1 MLNLKKYNIIQKNT
15 YTSTKILYMR
25 AFIII
30 TSILVYVQSQP
41 SLRITLND
49 PIINANTTY
58 NITIQD
64 DILTN
69 STGNIT
75 IGFPN

>member
-1 MLNLKKYNIIQKNT
+1 
-15 YTSTKILYMR
+15 MR